1 MYLYYKY
8 YSSRIKSY
16 PLFNAQKWNKTRSI
30 SLPLRHA
37 WPLVQTTMPFVQD
50 ILKFALQFCA
60 SIYVVINRQQLYAL
74 LWSVYPKTARDPG
87 TYFGRRFFE
96 AGKTDLLS
104 HFGDRQH
111 VHASKDKKVN
121 VCLRIKP
128 TKDAAQMLAKFL
140 TNFLWEKF

>member
-1 MYLYYKY
+1 MP
-8 YSSRIKSY
+8 RNEIKPGPYHCLWDMLGHLSKQ
-16 PLFNAQKWNKTRSI
+16 PCHLSKTFWSLHFNFV
-30 SLPLRHA
+30 
-37 WPLVQTTMPFVQD
+37 LVF
-50 ILKFALQFCA
+50 
-60 SIYVVINRQQLYAL
+60 SVVINRQQLYAL

-104 HFGDRQH
+104 LFGDRQH
-111 VHASKDKKVN
+111 VHASKDEKVK
-121 VCLRIKP
+121 VFLRIKP